1 MPDIL
6 AWVMY
11 DIASNKIRSRVAKK
25 CKKYGL
31 TRVQKSIFLGRLD
44 YNRFDELA
52 EFCLEVIEENT
63 DSVYLF
69 PFCQED
75 FRKINVLGQGFDKKL
90 VNDEILS
97 KFF

>member
-1 MPDIL
+1 MSKIL

-11 DIASNKIRSRVAKK
+11 DIADNKYRNRVAKK
-25 CKKYGL
+25 LKKYGL
-31 TRVQKSIFLGRLD
+31 TRVQKSIFLGKLD
-44 YNRFDELA
+44 LNRFNELCEICQDE
-52 EFCLEVIEENT
+52 IDEET

-75 FRKINVLGQGFDKKL
+75 FRRIQVLGQGFDKKM

>member
-1 MPDIL
+1 MSKIL

-11 DIASNKIRSRVAKK
+11 DIADNKYRNRVAKT

-31 TRVQKSIFLGRLD
+31 TRVQKSIFLGKLD
-44 YNRFDELA
+44 YNRFDEL
-52 EFCLEVIEENT
+52 CGLVYEEIDEET

-75 FRKINVLGQGFDKKL
+75 YKKIQVLGQGFDKKM

-97 KFF
+97 MFF

>member
-1 MPDIL
+1 MAKIL
-6 AWVMY
+6 AWIMY
-11 DIASNKIRSRVAKK
+11 DITSNKIRSRVAKR

-31 TRVQKSIFLGRLD
+31 TRVQKSIFLGKLD
-44 YNRFDELA
+44 FNRFDELA
-52 EFCLEVIEENT
+52 EYCLEEIDEDT

-75 FRKINVLGQGFDKKL
+75 FRKVNVLGQGFDKKL

>member
-1 MPDIL
+1 MSSIL

-11 DIASNKIRSRVAKK
+11 DIAENKVRNKLAKV

-44 YNRFDELA
+44 TNRFDELA
-52 EFCLEVIEENT
+52 EHCLDLMDEET

-69 PFCQED
+69 PFCQDD
-75 FRKINVLGQGFDKKL
+75 FRRIQVLGQRFDKKL

>member
-1 MPDIL
+1 
-6 AWVMY
+6 MY
-11 DIASNKIRSRVAKK
+11 DIAENKVRSKVAKT

-31 TRVQKSIFLGRLD
+31 IRVQKSIFLGRLD
-44 YNRFDELA
+44 NNRFDELA
-52 EFCLEVIEENT
+52 EYCLNLMDEDT

-69 PFCQED
+69 PFCQDD
-75 FRKINVLGQGFDKKL
+75 FRRIQVLGQGFDRKL